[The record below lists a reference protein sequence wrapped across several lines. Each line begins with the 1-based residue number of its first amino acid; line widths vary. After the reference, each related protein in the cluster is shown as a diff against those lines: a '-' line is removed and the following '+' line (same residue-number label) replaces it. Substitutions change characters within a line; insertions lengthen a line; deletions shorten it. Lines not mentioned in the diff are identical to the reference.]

1 MNTGYTAD
9 ITVFDPQTVG
19 DTANYS
25 NPFQYPSG
33 IIHVLMGGE
42 FAVRDGVQTEKRLG
56 RFLRKGE

>member
-1 MNTGYTAD
+1 M
-9 ITVFDPQTVG
+9 FDPQTVG